1 MATAELLYKIVNNT
15 NANAD
20 SEHIRVYMDSNTTI
34 PDRTAAILW
43 GGKDPFPALC
53 ESLQKLIS
61 CGADCIVIPCNTS
74 HYYSDRLQAESSVP
88 ILNMPRITAEECVK
102 RFPDAKAGILATKG
116 TLVAEIYQ
124 KALAK
129 VGVDFVLPN
138 EYEQD
143 ALMQVI
149 YDGVKA
155 GNQPESY
162 RQDMEFALN
171 GMKKR
176 GADYFILGCTELPI
190 AVKELKLQ
198 IPYVDSLEE
207 LARAAV
213 KYCGAELK

>member
-1 MATAELLYKIVNNT
+1 MATAELFYKIVNNT
-15 NANAD
+15 NAHAD
-20 SEHIRVYMDSNTTI
+20 SEHIRVYMDNNTSI

-43 GGKDPFPALC
+43 GGKDPFPALN

-74 HYYSDRLQAESSVP
+74 HYYIDRLQSESSVP
-88 ILNMPRITAEECVK
+88 ILNMPQITAEECAK

-116 TLVAEIYQ
+116 TLAAEIYQ

-155 GNQPESY
+155 GNEPESY

-176 GADYFILGCTELPI
+176 GADYFILGCTEFPI
-190 AVKELKLQ
+190 AVKELKLE